1 MIVRRV
7 ASVMTRDV
15 VTVTEEAPFVDIVR
29 MMARYKVS
37 ALPVLDA
44 AGLVVGIVSEA
55 DLLRKEEYQEEEQEG
70 QHWFEGRRHRAA
82 RAKAAGRTAAELMTA
97 PVVTIDP
104 EATVPLAAKLLA
116 RHGIKR
122 LPVVDEQG
130 KLVGIVSRV
139 DLLRMFLRDDE
150 EIRDE
155 VSEEVLL
162 HGLWID
168 PRTVVV
174 TVRDGIVTLEGQLER
189 KSLIGMAVH
198 LTRMVPGVVEVI
210 SRLSFELDDDRLQ
223 MPRGR
228 SWVP

>member
-15 VTVTEEAPFVDIVR
+15 VTVTERAPFVDIVR
-29 MMARYKVS
+29 TMARYKVS

-44 AGLVVGIVSEA
+44 AGQVVGIVSEA
-55 DLLRKEEYQEEEQEG
+55 DLLRKEEYQEEPEG
-70 QHWFEGRRHRAA
+70 QHWFESRRHRVA

-97 PVVTIDP
+97 PAVTIDP

-116 RHGIKR
+116 RYGIKR

-130 KLVGIVSRV
+130 KLVGIVSRA

-162 HGLWID
+162 HGLWIE
-168 PRTVVV
+168 PSAVVM

-189 KSLIGMAVH
+189 KSLVGMAVH
-198 LTRMVPGVVEVI
+198 LTRMVPGVVDVI
-210 SRLSFELDDDRLQ
+210 SRLTFELDDDRLE

>member
-7 ASVMTRDV
+7 ASVMTHDV
-15 VTVTEEAPFVDIVR
+15 VAVTEEARFVDIVR
-29 MMARYKVS
+29 LMARHEVS

-55 DLLRKEEYQEEEQEG
+55 DLLRKEEFQEEEQEG
-70 QHWFEGRRHRAA
+70 GHWFERRRHRVA

-97 PVVTIDP
+97 PAVTIDP

-130 KLVGIVSRV
+130 KLVGIVSRA

-174 TVRDGIVTLEGQLER
+174 IVRDGIVTLEGQLER
-189 KSLIGMAVH
+189 KSLIEMAVH
-198 LTRMVPGVVEVI
+198 LTRMVPGVVDVI
-210 SRLSFELDDDRLQ
+210 SRLTFELDDDRLE

-228 SWVP
+228 SWIP